1 MLNFINILKYGKFH
15 KFCKYIK
22 IWEILK
28 KKAFF
33 YKIEKILRF

>member
-1 MLNFINILKYGKFH
+1 MGNFVNILKYV